1 MKLAELYN
9 KGMQQKTSP
18 QEPEQPNK
26 PNKSNVNII
35 VKFPEVSA
43 LIKHLDMLY
52 SHMIVNNMNNA
63 SNNSM
68 WEKVGWFNPGQGA
81 VKQSQSVN

>member
-1 MKLAELYN
+1 MKLSEIYN
-9 KGMQQKTSP
+9 KGQNQRPPLKEKDVPKKAS
-18 QEPEQPNK
+18 K
-26 PNKSNVNII
+26 PSVNIV

>member
-35 VKFPEVSA
+35 DKFREVSA
-43 LIKHLDMLY
+43 LIKNLDMFY

>member
-1 MKLAELYN
+1 MKV
-9 KGMQQKTSP
+9 
-18 QEPEQPNK
+18 EQHRE
-26 PNKSNVNII
+26 
-35 VKFPEVSA
+35 EVIKYLTKLNERQITIFHRVA
-43 LIKHLDMLY
+43 KLEKHLDMLY

-63 SNNSM
+63 SDNSM

>member
-1 MKLAELYN
+1 
-9 KGMQQKTSP
+9 
-18 QEPEQPNK
+18 
-26 PNKSNVNII
+26 
-35 VKFPEVSA
+35 
-43 LIKHLDMLY
+43 MLY
-52 SHMIVNNMNNA
+52 SHMIVNNMNNS